1 MNEVNKV
8 AFPGLGWSFTLKET
22 AFTLRLFGKEL
33 PIQWYALIITL
44 GIILAVAYVI
54 LRAAQIK
61 VTSDDIIDYVIYTVP
76 IGILGARLYYVVTS
90 LSDPTVSYDGLW
102 DVLNPRNGGLGIYG
116 GIIFG
121 TVVVAIVSIIKKI
134 PFLAIADCASPAL
147 IMAQSIG
154 RWGNFVNA
162 EAYGGV
168 TTLPWRMSGE
178 SFASELSKKGLID
191 SEIANQIIE
200 GTVGVHPTFFYESA
214 WNMIGFILINIFFK
228 HKKYDGQILF
238 MMFGWYGLGRL
249 WIEGLRTDSLMVGV
263 PGMLGMILAIAS
275 FVVCY
280 VFVQKIVD
288 AAKSKNI
295 NKNHIIIASVTLG
308 LSVVFALAFVLDLTV
323 LHTPAFLRVSQILAG
338 SVFVACLSILIVFA
352 ATKYSKPQF
361 IKPESTKKGKKKQNV
376 ENN

>member
-1 MNEVNKV
+1 MNEINNVN
-8 AFPGLGWSFTLKET
+8 FPGLGWSFKLKET
-22 AFTLRLFGKEL
+22 AFTLKLFGNEV

-54 LRAAQIK
+54 LRAARIN
-61 VTSDDIIDYVIYTVP
+61 VTSDDIIDYVLYAVP

-90 LSDPTVSYDGLW
+90 LSDPDVSYDGII

-121 TVVVAIVSIIKKI
+121 TVVVAIVSIVKKI
-134 PFLAIADCASPAL
+134 PFLAIADCAAPAL

-168 TTLPWRMSGE
+168 TSLPWRMSGE
-178 SFASELSKKGLID
+178 SFATELSNKGLVD
-191 SEIANQIIE
+191 SDVAKQIID
-200 GTVGVHPTFFYESA
+200 GTLGVHPTFFYESA
-214 WNMIGFILINIFFK
+214 WNMIGFILINVFFK
-228 HKKYDGQILF
+228 HKKYDGQLFF

-263 PGMLGMILAIAS
+263 PGMLGMIFAIAS

-280 VFVQKIVD
+280 IFIQKIVD
-288 AAKSKNI
+288 AAKSKNV
-295 NKNHIIIASVTLG
+295 NKNHIIVSSVTLG
-308 LSVVFALAFVLDLTV
+308 LSLIFALLFILDLTV
-323 LHTPAFLRVSQILAG
+323 IHTAPVLRVSQVLAG
-338 SVFVACLSILIVFA
+338 SVFAACLAILIVFA
-352 ATKYSKPQF
+352 ATKYSKPMF
-361 IKPESTKKGKKKQNV
+361 IKAEATKKGKKK
-376 ENN
+376 